1 MPLYVEG
8 FSGVRIIGCLIQ
20 FHFQRTLMLILMAIS
35 LLKTIRRTAELG
47 LRITGAANAGD
58 FTVIEAEAIDPINEC
73 PQCGK
78 SGRFRDHRVR
88 RLTDLPVV
96 GFPTKLDVTVPR
108 YVVVMFYSPG

>member
-1 MPLYVEG
+1 
-8 FSGVRIIGCLIQ
+8 
-20 FHFQRTLMLILMAIS
+20 MLILMAIS
-35 LLKTIRRTAELG
+35 LLKTICRTAELG
-47 LRITGAANAGD
+47 LRITGAADAGD
-58 FTVIEAEAIDPINEC
+58 FTVIEAEALDPINEC

>member
-1 MPLYVEG
+1 MSNPMSLPENPHVD
-8 FSGVRIIGCLIQ
+8 FSGNI
-20 FHFQRTLMLILMAIS
+20 AAE
-35 LLKTIRRTAELG
+35 TICRTAERG
-47 LRITGAANAGD
+47 LRVAGAADAGD

-96 GFPTKLDVTVPR
+96 GF
-108 YVVVMFYSPG
+108 SHQA